1 MPFPL
6 GCMPSEKRSIIQ
18 VGKILKGAS
27 EGDVGNL
34 CILVLFWLVFHNPP
48 SSAPFVPCCGECT
61 GMLLAL
67 SSPLRDLVEVL
78 ERADEFI
85 LDIYIDRGE
94 GMMFK
99 RPGTN
104 SEAGCFDL
112 PVKSVSCGC
121 L

>member
-34 CILVLFWLVFHNPP
+34 CILISCWLVFHNPP
-48 SSAPFVPCCGECT
+48 SSAPFVLCCGEGS
-61 GMLLAL
+61 GMLVAL
-67 SSPLRDLVEVL
+67 SSPLSDLVEVL
-78 ERADEFI
+78 GRADEFI

-94 GMMFK
+94 RMMFK

-104 SEAGCFDL
+104 SEGGCFDL
-112 PVKSVSCGC
+112 PVKSV
-121 L
+121 